1 MENKILFRASCI
13 GKLMTE
19 ARIKSETLSET
30 TKSYLSE
37 VFILHKYGRKKD
49 IQNRFTIKGL
59 MVEEDSLTL
68 YSRFKK
74 EIFMK
79 NEERFFND
87 FICGT
92 PDLVEKNEVID
103 IKSSYDI
110 FTFFKSKESLNK
122 DYKWQLMA
130 YMALTGKPSST
141 LAYCLINTPDILIQ
155 DEKRRLGYKMGIID
169 DVNPDYVDGCEQLDK
184 LMIYD
189 DIQLEERIHEVKIEK
204 KDREIESIYSRV
216 EECREYMDHVFF
228 KNKTVVTI

>member
-1 MENKILFRASCI
+1 MENKILFRASAI
-13 GKLMTE
+13 GKLMVDP
-19 ARIKSETLSET
+19 RNKSETLSET
-30 TKSYLSE
+30 TKTYLSE
-37 VFILHKYGRKKD
+37 VFINYSYGRKKD
-49 IQNRFTIKGL
+49 IQNRYTTKGL

-110 FTFFKSKESLNK
+110 FTFFKSKEDINK
-122 DYKWQLMA
+122 SYYWQLQA
-130 YMALTGKPSST
+130 YMCLTGKKTST
-141 LAYCLINTPDILIQ
+141 LAYCLINTPDCLIQ
-155 DEKRRLGYKMGIID
+155 DEKRRLGFKMNIID
-169 DVNPDYVDGCEQLDK
+169 DVNKDYVEACIEIDR

-189 DIQLEERIHEVKIEK
+189 DLPLEEKVHEVTIERND
-204 KDREIESIYSRV
+204 KDIERMYERV
-216 EECREYMDHVFF
+216 EQCRKYMNETFY
-228 KNKTVVTI
+228 KLQTV